1 MGSSLPG
8 RTSGIRYY
16 DTSAVLPLYLDEPA
30 TEAAHNA
37 LTRDAGQL
45 VTSVLTLIEVRSGIA
60 RYGREGILNAF
71 QIEAIFGRV
80 QSDLERT
87 PRRLE
92 LTLEVLAEA
101 VRLFRMQT
109 ILPLRTLDTL
119 HIASCLRYGTRGFVT
134 GDRQQAR
141 LAQAV
146 GLDVHLLGDD
156 DERKSRR

>member
-30 TEAAHNA
+30 TKAAHDA
-37 LTRDAGQL
+37 LTRDAGQF
-45 VTSVLTLIEVRSGIA
+45 VTSVLTLVEVRSGLA
-60 RYGREGILNAF
+60 RYGREGVLNAF
-71 QIEAIFGRV
+71 QIEAVFERV
-80 QSDLERT
+80 QHDLERT

-92 LTLEVLAEA
+92 LTSEVLTEA

-109 ILPLRTLDTL
+109 ALPLRTLDTL
-119 HIASCLRYGTRGFVT
+119 HVATCLRYGTSGFVT
-134 GDRQQAR
+134 NDKQQAR
-141 LAQAV
+141 LAQAI

-156 DERKSRR
+156 YERESSR

>member
-1 MGSSLPG
+1 MGLSLPG

-30 TEAAHNA
+30 TSAAHDA

-45 VTSVLTLIEVRSGIA
+45 VTSVLTLIEVRSGLA
-60 RYGREGILNAF
+60 RYGREGVLNAF

-80 QSDLERT
+80 QHDLERT

-92 LTLEVLAEA
+92 LTPEVLDEA
-101 VRLFRMQT
+101 VRLFRTQ
-109 ILPLRTLDTL
+109 IALPLRTLDTL
-119 HIASCLRYGTRGFVT
+119 HVATCLRYGTRGFVT

-146 GLDVHLLGDD
+146 GLDVHLLRGDY
-156 DERKSRR
+156 EGENSR

>member
-30 TEAAHNA
+30 TEAAHDA

-45 VTSVLTLIEVRSGIA
+45 VTSVLTLIEVRSGLA
-60 RYGREGILNAF
+60 RYGREGVLNAL
-71 QIEAIFGRV
+71 QIEAVFERV
-80 QSDLERT
+80 QHDLERT

-92 LTLEVLAEA
+92 LTSEVLTEA

-109 ILPLRTLDTL
+109 ALPLRTLDML
-119 HIASCLRYGTRGFVT
+119 HVATCLRYGTSGFVT
-134 GDRQQAR
+134 NDKQQAR
-141 LAQAV
+141 LAQAI

-156 DERKSRR
+156 YERESSR

>member
-1 MGSSLPG
+1 MGSSPPG

-30 TEAAHNA
+30 TKAAHDA

-45 VTSVLTLIEVRSGIA
+45 VTSVLTLVEARSGLA
-60 RYGREGILNAF
+60 RYGREGVLNAF
-71 QIEAIFGRV
+71 QIEAVFERV
-80 QSDLERT
+80 QHDLERT

-92 LTLEVLAEA
+92 LTTEVLAEA

-109 ILPLRTLDTL
+109 ALPLRTLDTL
-119 HIASCLRYGTRGFVT
+119 HVATCLRYGTRGFVT

-141 LAQAV
+141 FAHAV
-146 GLDVHLLGDD
+146 GLDVHLLGGDYKG
-156 DERKSRR
+156 ESSR